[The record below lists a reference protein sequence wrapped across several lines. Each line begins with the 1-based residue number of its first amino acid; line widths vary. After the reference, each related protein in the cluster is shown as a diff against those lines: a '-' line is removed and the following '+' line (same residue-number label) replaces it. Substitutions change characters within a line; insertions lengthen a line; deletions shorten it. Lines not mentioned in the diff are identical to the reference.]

1 VPSSKPVLLYDG
13 NCGFCRIW
21 IDYWRALTRDRIEYA
36 PSQEAG
42 SRYPQIQPEGF
53 EKSVQLV
60 RPDGSVAAG
69 AQAVLEAL
77 GPDSMGMHRLYESSA
92 PFRAMTEAGY
102 HFVAGHRN
110 LFYHL
115 TRFTFGTRIQP
126 ARFAATQWVFVR
138 LLAIVYAI
146 AFVSMG
152 VQVLGLIGSHGIL
165 PVHQFLGNLAR
176 QAGPIRYL
184 AVPSI
189 FWWGDDDAT
198 LVGVCAVGVLFSV
211 ILFIAGFRGPGF
223 QPPVLVILFVLY
235 LSLSAVG
242 EDFLSFQWDSL
253 LLETGF
259 LAIFLARTNI
269 VPWLFRWLAFRLYF
283 LSGLVKLLSDDPTW
297 RNLTALHFHYYT
309 QPLPTVLAWYVDKMP
324 MGFQRISTL
333 VVLVVELAV
342 PFLIFAPRRL
352 RKFGAAC
359 MVSLQVLIVLT
370 GNYTFF
376 NLLAIL
382 LCLFLLDDRELSRF
396 VPPRFRERLDSSPRP
411 SQFGRFAAIAV
422 AVIVVTLGLT
432 LLLQTFTGDSPEP
445 FRSFARDAA
454 PLNIVNSYGLF
465 AVMTT
470 SRPEIV
476 VEGSMDGQTWAPY
489 SFRYKPGDLRQAPRW
504 VAPYQPRLDWQMWFA
519 ALGSYRSNPWFI
531 NFVTRLLDGSPQ
543 VLGLLAGNPFPE
555 HPPRYIRAMTYD
567 YTFTTLAERRQTGA
581 WWKREPLGTYL
592 PPVGLRSGTP

>member
-1 VPSSKPVLLYDG
+1 MPSSKPVLLYDG

-21 IDYWRALTRDRIEYA
+21 IDYWRALTGDRIEYA
-36 PSQEAG
+36 SSQDAG
-42 SRYPQIQPEGF
+42 NQYPQIPPEAFG
-53 EKSVQLV
+53 KSVQLV
-60 RPDGSVAAG
+60 RPDGSVASG
-69 AQAVLEAL
+69 AQAAFEAL
-77 GPDSMGMHRLYESSA
+77 GPDSMGMHRAYESSGL
-92 PFRAMTEAGY
+92 FRFIAEAGY
-102 HFVAGHRN
+102 RFIAGHRN

-115 TRFTFGTRIQP
+115 TRFTFGTRIRP

-138 LLAIVYAI
+138 LLATVYAI
-146 AFVSMG
+146 AFVSMS

-165 PVHQFLGNLAR
+165 PAHQFLGNLAR
-176 QAGPIRYL
+176 QAGPIRFL
-184 AVPSI
+184 AVPTI

-198 LVGVCAVGVLFSV
+198 LLGVCVVGAVFSL
-211 ILFIAGFRGPGF
+211 ILFVTGFRAARF
-223 QPPVLVILFVLY
+223 QPPLLVILFVLY

-259 LAIFLARTNI
+259 LAIFLGRTRI

-283 LSGLVKLLSDDPTW
+283 LSGLVKLLSGDPTW

-309 QPLPTVLAWYVDKMP
+309 QPLPTVLAWYMEKLP
-324 MGFQRISTL
+324 MGFQRASTL
-333 VVLVVELAV
+333 LVLAVELAV

-359 MVSLQVLIVLT
+359 MVALQVLIFLT

-396 VPPRFRERLDSSPRP
+396 VPPPFRKRLDPIRRP

-432 LLLQTFTGDSPEP
+432 LLFEAFTGDAPEP
-445 FRSFARDAA
+445 FRSLARDAA

-470 SRPEIV
+470 SRPEII
-476 VEGSMDGQTWAPY
+476 VEGSMDGQTWTPY
-489 SFRYKPGDLRQAPRW
+489 SFRYKPGDVKKAPRW
-504 VAPYQPRLDWQMWFA
+504 VAPCQPRLDWQMWFA
-519 ALGSYRSNPWFI
+519 ALGSYRSDPWFI
-531 NFVTRLLDGSPQ
+531 NFVTGLLDGSPQ
-543 VLGLLAGNPFPE
+543 VLSLLAANPFPG

-567 YTFTTLAERRQTGA
+567 YTFTSWAERRQTGA
-581 WWKREPLGTYL
+581 WWKRAPLGTYL
-592 PPVGLRSGTP
+592 PPVGLRSGAP